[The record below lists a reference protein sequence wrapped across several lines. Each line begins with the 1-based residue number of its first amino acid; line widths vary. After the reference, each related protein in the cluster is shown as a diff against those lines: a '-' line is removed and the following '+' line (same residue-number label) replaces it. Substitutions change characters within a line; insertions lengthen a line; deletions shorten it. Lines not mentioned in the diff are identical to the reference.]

1 MAQLPYNEVHLQQFE
16 DWLPQNQGYI
26 YMEETLLL
34 IMQIVSGEEM
44 HILEKVV
51 SELGRTHAD
60 FLQICSL

>member
-1 MAQLPYNEVHLQQFE
+1 MNPFCLSHSLTVIIK
-16 DWLPQNQGYI
+16 WMGYI